1 MHVSDGFLEAPVIAA
16 TAVTSIGILSVIAK
30 KTPATELASPMVGA
44 SAAFVIAAQMVN
56 FPVASSVSGHV
67 IGGVLVAILLGWR
80 VSVLVMTAVL
90 VIQAML
96 FQDGGVVAL
105 GANVLNLAI
114 VGPGLGYLMYL
125 GIRGRVAG
133 AGERAWTCRDSV
145 AAFLGGWTASIVAA
159 LLVAVELWLSGQA
172 ELKIIMLLMLSVHA
186 LIGVAEGGATVLI
199 ARFLTRHQQ
208 QCADGSQVPRGNY
221 S

>member
-1 MHVSDGFLEAPVIAA
+1 
-16 TAVTSIGILSVIAK
+16 
-30 KTPATELASPMVGA
+30 MVGA

-56 FPVASSVSGHV
+56 FPVASSVSGHI

-96 FQDGGVVAL
+96 FQDGGVAAI
-105 GANVLNLAI
+105 GANVLNLGI
-114 VGPGLGYLMYL
+114 VGPGVGYLIFL
-125 GIRGRVAG
+125 AIKGRAARTG
-133 AGERAWTCRDSV
+133 GRPWTCRDSI
-145 AAFLGGWTASIVAA
+145 AAFLGGWTASIIAA
-159 LLVAVELWLSGQA
+159 MLAAVELWLSGQA
-172 ELKIIMLLMLSVHA
+172 ELRSIMLLMLSVHA
-186 LIGVAEGGATVLI
+186 LIGIAEGGATVLI
-199 ARFLTRHQQ
+199 ARFLTRYQ